1 MRGNKKNQR
10 IKQRIASLMEA
21 IVNKPRKVKSY
32 NTNRG
37 VTVEQGYFNLVNQIS
52 TDQALQPSNEAYK
65 TVGLLGLKKTF
76 KRSV

>member
-10 IKQRIASLMEA
+10 IKQRIASRMEV
-21 IVNKPRKVKSY
+21 IVNKPRTVKSY
-32 NTNRG
+32 SKRG

-52 TDQALQPSNEAYK
+52 TNQALQPSNEAYK